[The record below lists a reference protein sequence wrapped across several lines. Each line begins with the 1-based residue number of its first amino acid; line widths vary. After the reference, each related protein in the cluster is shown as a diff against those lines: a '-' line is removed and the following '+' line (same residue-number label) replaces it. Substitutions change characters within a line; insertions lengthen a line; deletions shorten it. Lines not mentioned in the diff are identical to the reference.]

1 MRVLIFHLVA
11 GSYDSWIE
19 RVCISIDACWY
30 LNKFILITASSSGAR
45 DIEMLRQRNIQEVVF
60 YFVQKD
66 KVDAVIVGFLTSA
79 SQVYLAC
86 V

>member
-1 MRVLIFHLVA
+1 
-11 GSYDSWIE
+11 
-19 RVCISIDACWY
+19 
-30 LNKFILITASSSGAR
+30 
-45 DIEMLRQRNIQEVVF
+45 MLRQRNIQEVVF

-79 SQVYLAC
+79 SQVYLVC